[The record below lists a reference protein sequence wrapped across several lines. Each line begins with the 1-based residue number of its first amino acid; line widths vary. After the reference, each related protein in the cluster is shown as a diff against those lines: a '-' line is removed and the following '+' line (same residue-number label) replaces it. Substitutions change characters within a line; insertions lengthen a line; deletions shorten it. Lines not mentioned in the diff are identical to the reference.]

1 MSRAVVY
8 AGTRNLYHNMVTAAK
23 SLIMNGGHVDKI
35 YFLTEDDVF
44 PEPLPDLIRCR
55 NVSKQTY
62 FPPSG
67 PNYESHWTY
76 MTLMRLVLP
85 DLFPWEPQLLWLDV
99 DTLVNGDLGPLWMT
113 DLLGYAL
120 AAVPEPGRS
129 AAPFVYY
136 NAGVQLIDM
145 VNFSREQER
154 LVDLVNSRPLAFKD
168 QDAINLLL
176 QTRIKTLPALWNS
189 CQWTGQ
195 PRDARILHYAAERCY
210 NQRASWLRIEAT
222 DWRDIHASND

>member
-1 MSRAVVY
+1 MSITVVY

-23 SLIMNGGHVDKI
+23 SLILNGGPVRRV
-35 YFLTEDDVF
+35 YFLIEDDEF
-44 PEPLPDLIRCR
+44 PEPLPDVIQCV
-55 NVSKQTY
+55 NVSGQDF

-85 DLFPWEPQLLWLDV
+85 ELFPWEGRLLWLDV
-99 DTLVNGDLGPLWMT
+99 DTLVNGDLGPLWET
-113 DLLGYAL
+113 DLDGCAL

-136 NAGVQLIDM
+136 NAGVQLID
-145 VNFSREQER
+145 VPSFSREQER
-154 LVDLVNSRPLAFKD
+154 LVDLVNSTPLAFKD

-176 QTRIKTLPALWNS
+176 QTRIKTLPAIWNS

-195 PRDARILHYAAERCY
+195 PRDARIIHYAAERCY

-222 DWRDIHASND
+222 DWRDIQNGG